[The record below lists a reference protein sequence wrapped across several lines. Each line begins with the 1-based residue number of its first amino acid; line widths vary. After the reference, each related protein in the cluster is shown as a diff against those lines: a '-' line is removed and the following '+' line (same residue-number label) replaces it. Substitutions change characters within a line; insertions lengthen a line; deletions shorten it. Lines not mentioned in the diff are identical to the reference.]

1 MTNNQCMAIRN
12 KRGYSQQKLSIIAR
26 ISPATL
32 VAIERYGYVPGPW
45 VRRKLARALRV
56 SESRIWPELDKKLEV
71 NRK

>member
-1 MTNNQCMAIRN
+1 MTNNQCLVLRD
-12 KRGYSQQKLSIIAR
+12 KRGYSQQQLSIMAG

-56 SESRIWPELDKKLEV
+56 SESRIWPGLDKNSEV
-71 NRK
+71 SRK